1 MKLNWLKARQT
12 KYGAYVATYIAVIIA
27 VLFSANYLADR
38 HNKSFDA
45 TKNKRYSLSDQTEKV
60 VKGLKQDVTITYFD
74 RGTEFNRARDLLDR
88 YDKISP
94 RLKVDYVDLEKKP
107 QLARQMGVR
116 TLGTT
121 FVQAG
126 AKREEAKSLTEE
138 EITGALIR
146 ALKSGERNACFVS
159 GSGERSIDDSGRGG
173 LSAMKETLEKNNYKT
188 RTISLLEKPE
198 VPKDCTVLVVVAPMK
213 DYLPAEVSAIK
224 SYVEGGGRALFLVE
238 PAVKMG
244 RTEPSENPDLTNMLS
259 GWGVTPDKGLVL
271 EDSPV
276 GQMIGLGPQI
286 PLVANYESQPIVR
299 DMKGPATIFPLS
311 RALDTKSTDKTSVDK
326 LFTTS
331 DRSFATTNL
340 NSNVVTFDTKKDK
353 KGPLTLAAAGTY
365 NTGKSGNQGRFVVVG
380 SADWATNSVL
390 PARQFGNRD
399 LFLNMMNWLSS
410 DEDLISIRPKDPED
424 QSFVMTTAQRN
435 LVFYWSIL
443 VLPMAVVLSGFMVW
457 WKRR

>member
-1 MKLNWLKARQT
+1 MKLDWLKARQT
-12 KYGAYVATYIAVIIA
+12 KYGAYAATYIAVIVA
-27 VLFSANYLADR
+27 VLSAANYLADR
-38 HNKSFDA
+38 HNKSFDL
-45 TKNKRYSLSDQTEKV
+45 TKNKRYSLSDQTDKI

-74 RGTEFNRARDLLDR
+74 RGTEFQRARDLLDR

-107 QLARQMGVR
+107 QLARSMGVR
-116 TLGTT
+116 SLGTT
-121 FVQAG
+121 YVQAG
-126 AKREEAKSLTEE
+126 AKREEAKSVTEE
-138 EITGALIR
+138 EITGAIIR
-146 ALKSGERNACFVS
+146 ALKSGERNACFVT

-173 LSAMKETLEKNNYKT
+173 LSTMRETLEKNNYKT
-188 RTISLLEKPE
+188 RSISLLEKPE
-198 VPKDCTVLVVVAPMK
+198 VPKDCTVLMVIAPMK
-213 DYLPAEVSAIK
+213 DYLPAATNAIK
-224 SYVEGGGRALFLVE
+224 SYVEAGGRALFLIE
-238 PAVKMG
+238 PPIKMG
-244 RTEPSENPDLTNMLS
+244 RSEPSENPELVNMLS
-259 GWGVTPDKGLVL
+259 GWGVTLDKGLVL

-286 PLVANYESQPIVR
+286 PLVANYESQAIVR
-299 DMKGPATIFPLS
+299 DMKGTATIFPLS
-311 RALDTKSTDKTSVDK
+311 RALETKSTDKTTVEK
-326 LFTTS
+326 LFETS

-340 NSNVVTFDTKKDK
+340 NSNVVTFDAKKDK

-365 NTGKSGNQGRFVVVG
+365 NTGKAGTQGRFVVVG
-380 SADWATNSVL
+380 SADWAGNGVL

-399 LFLNMMNWLSS
+399 LFLNAMNWLSS

-443 VLPMAVVLSGFMVW
+443 VLPLAVVFGGFMVW

>member
-1 MKLNWLKARQT
+1 
-12 KYGAYVATYIAVIIA
+12 
-27 VLFSANYLADR
+27 
-38 HNKSFDA
+38 
-45 TKNKRYSLSDQTEKV
+45 
-60 VKGLKQDVTITYFD
+60 
-74 RGTEFNRARDLLDR
+74 
-88 YDKISP
+88 
-94 RLKVDYVDLEKKP
+94 
-107 QLARQMGVR
+107 
-116 TLGTT
+116 
-121 FVQAG
+121 
-126 AKREEAKSLTEE
+126 
-138 EITGALIR
+138 
-146 ALKSGERNACFVS
+146 
-159 GSGERSIDDSGRGG
+159 
-173 LSAMKETLEKNNYKT
+173 MKETLEKNNYKT

-244 RTEPSENPDLTNMLS
+244 RTEPSENPDLANMLS
-259 GWGVTPDKGLVL
+259 SWGVTPDKGLVL

-299 DMKGPATIFPLS
+299 DMKGTATIFPLS
-311 RALDTKSTDKTSVDK
+311 RALDTKSTDKTSVEK

-435 LVFYWSIL
+435 MVFYWSIL
-443 VLPMAVVLSGFMVW
+443 VLPMAVVFSGFMVW